1 MDALSLNFKEPRKE
15 DSFLEDIISVEHLA
29 YVYPDLDGQKGTQV
43 FENLNLTIESGSFV
57 AILGTNGC
65 GKSTLA
71 KHFNSILLPSGGK
84 VYVDGIDTSDL
95 NRVMAVRRCVGMV
108 FQNPDNQIVANVV
121 EEDVAFGPEN
131 IGVAAPEIRRRVD
144 KALKQVGMY
153 EYREHAPHLLSGGQK
168 QRVAIAGVIALE
180 PKCIVLDE
188 PTAMLDPRGRRDVME
203 TVEKLNREKGIT
215 VVLITHHMDEAA
227 QARRVIVL
235 DKGKVAADG
244 TPKQV
249 FSQVEMLHKLGLA
262 APDSVELCWALR
274 QKGFDLP
281 LDALT
286 PEECAQALSDWLKT

>member
-1 MDALSLNFKEPRKE
+1 M
-15 DSFLEDIISVEHLA
+15 EDIISAEHLA
-29 YVYPDLDGQKGTQV
+29 YSYPGVDNGPGVTV
-43 FENLNLTIESGSFV
+43 FEDLNLTIQSGSFV

-84 VYVDGIDTSDL
+84 VYVSGIDTSDL
-95 NRVMAVRRCVGMV
+95 ERIMTVRRIVGMV

-131 IGVAAPEIRRRVD
+131 LGIASPEIRRRVD

-168 QRVAIAGVIALE
+168 QRIAIAGVIALE

-188 PTAMLDPRGRRDVME
+188 PTAMLDPRGRADVME
-203 TVEKLNREKGIT
+203 TILRLNREKGIT

-227 QARRVIVL
+227 MAQRVLVL
-235 DKGKVAADG
+235 HQGKVLSDG
-244 TPKQV
+244 TPKEV
-249 FSQVEMLHKLGLA
+249 FSQVEKLHTIGLA
-262 APDSVELCWALR
+262 APETVELCWELNK
-274 QKGFDLP
+274 KGYRLP
-281 LDALT
+281 LDELN
-286 PEECAQALSDWLKT
+286 PQECAQVLRDWLKT